1 MLIKIAQFP
10 GKIFVFEAVSDG
22 VRLVTWESL
31 RQYIGENRFYIHA
44 AVRFVDFER
53 NDLMYQNLMK
63 FIDESLGLQYGLT
76 T

>member
-31 RQYIGENRFYIHA
+31 RQYIGENRFYIRA

-63 FIDESLGLQYGLT
+63 FIDESLGL
-76 T
+76 